1 LREITF
7 IKQCNNSILTP
18 KITKREVITTD
29 FEFTKE
35 EKMFKDGIREFL
47 EKEFASVAD
56 ERDKKGPLTKEEAID
71 IMKKFKK
78 IGVALDPESAKAL
91 FGEDPVIFGIM
102 AEEVGRVWTSLL
114 PLFGMGS
121 IPAIFVPLASEE
133 TQKRLIP
140 KLERAE
146 FIGCFAETEPEAG
159 CDTSNLQTT
168 AKLEGDYYVINGRK
182 TWISNGTIADAAF
195 VGAKDLNTGA
205 ESFFLVEKDTS
216 PFDTN
221 ELHKIGWRAAPTAE
235 MFFEDCK
242 VPKENEMNFMMSKA
256 FTNPKLRELLPL
268 SEGMMNLLGQ
278 MSPFTAL
285 MTLPRAGMG
294 LASIGIAQAAF
305 EASVKYAK
313 ERVQFGKPIGKFQ
326 LIQEMLYNM
335 SVLIETGRL
344 LGYKAI
350 NAITTGS
357 PEARRLSSMAK
368 VYGGEAAVRATYDA
382 MQIHGG
388 LGLSDES
395 PLERYYRDARM
406 MTIPDGPSEIMKLIA
421 GYSIL
426 GKGFSA
432 YT

>member
-1 LREITF
+1 MNF
-7 IKQCNNSILTP
+7 
-18 KITKREVITTD
+18 D
-29 FEFTKE
+29 FTKE
-35 EKMFKDGIREFL
+35 EMMFRDSIRDFL
-47 EKEFASVAD
+47 KKEFAPIAD

-91 FGEDPVIFGIM
+91 FAEDPIIFGIM

-121 IPAIFVPLASEE
+121 IPAIFVPLASDE
-133 TQKRLIP
+133 TKDKLMP

-159 CDTSNLQTT
+159 CDTSNLKTT
-168 AKLEGDYYVINGRK
+168 AKLEGEYYIINGRK

-205 ESFFLVEKDTS
+205 ESFFLIEKDAS
-216 PFDTN
+216 PWDTN
-221 ELHKIGWRAAPTAE
+221 ELHKIGWKAAPTSE

-242 VPKENEMNFMMSKA
+242 VPKENEMSFMMSKA
-256 FTNPKLRELLPL
+256 FTDPKLRELLPL
-268 SEGMMNLLGQ
+268 SEGMTSLLGQ

-326 LIQEMLYNM
+326 LIQEMLYKMN
-335 SVLIETGRL
+335 VLIETGRL

-350 NAITTGS
+350 DAIAKGS

-368 VYGGEAAVRATYDA
+368 VYGGEAAVKVTYDA
-382 MQIHGG
+382 IQIHGG
-388 LGLSDES
+388 LGLSEES
-395 PLERYYRDARM
+395 SLERYYRDARM
-406 MTIPDGPSEIMKLIA
+406 MTIPDGTSEIMKLIT
-421 GYSIL
+421 GYAIL

>member
-1 LREITF
+1 VNF
-7 IKQCNNSILTP
+7 
-18 KITKREVITTD
+18 D
-29 FEFTKE
+29 FTKE
-35 EKMFKDGIREFL
+35 ENMFRDSIRDFL
-47 EKEFASVAD
+47 KKEFAPIAD

-78 IGVALDPESAKAL
+78 IGVALDPESARSL
-91 FGEDPVIFGIM
+91 FAEDPVIFGIM
-102 AEEVGRVWTSLL
+102 AEEVGKVWTSLL
-114 PLFGMGS
+114 PLFGMGI

-133 TQKRLIP
+133 TQSKLMP

-168 AKLEGDYYVINGRK
+168 AKLEGDYYIINGKK

-205 ESFFLVEKDTS
+205 ESFFLLDREAS

-221 ELHKIGWRAAPTAE
+221 ELHKIGWKAAPTSE

-242 VPKENEMNFMMSKA
+242 VPKDNEMTVMMSKA
-256 FTNPKLRELLPL
+256 FTDPKLKELLPL
-268 SEGMMNLLGQ
+268 SEGMMTLLGQ

-285 MTLPRAGMG
+285 MTLPRSGMG

-305 EASVKYAK
+305 DASVKYAK

-326 LIQEMLYNM
+326 LIQEMLYHMN
-335 SVLIETGRL
+335 VLIETGRL

-350 NAITTGS
+350 DAIAKGS

-368 VYGGEAAVRATYDA
+368 VYGGEAAIKVTYDA

-388 LGLSDES
+388 LGVSDEA

-406 MTIPDGPSEIMKLIA
+406 MTIPDGTSEIMKLIT